1 MSLLLCITIA
11 WAASSLLLFGTTFAL
26 YAAVFK
32 LKELRD
38 SGELAK
44 RHWLMRLYAY
54 IILYVGLASD
64 ALLNVLT
71 LSVLYLEWPKEV
83 LCTSRVQRWVLL
95 GGYRQKLSA
104 WFAVEFL
111 LPIDPKHIKMP

>member
-1 MSLLLCITIA
+1 MIA
-11 WAASSLLLFGTTFAL
+11 LIILTWALSSFLLFGMTFAL

-32 LKELRD
+32 FKELRD
-38 SGELAK
+38 SGELQK

-64 ALLNVLT
+64 ALLNVWT
-71 LSVLYLEWPKEV
+71 LSVLYLEWPREV
-83 LCTSRVQRWVLL
+83 LCTSRVQRWVLFD
-95 GGYRQKLSA
+95 GYRQKLSA

-111 LPIDPKHIKMP
+111 LPIDKEHIKMKQ